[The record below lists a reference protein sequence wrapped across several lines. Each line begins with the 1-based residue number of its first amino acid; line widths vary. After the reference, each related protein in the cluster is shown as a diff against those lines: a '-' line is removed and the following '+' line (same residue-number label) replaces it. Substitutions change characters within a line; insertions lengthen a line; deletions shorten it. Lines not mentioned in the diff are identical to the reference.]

1 MRRFMALS
9 NQPVPSWRKELHN
22 LGFLRATYE
31 GCLYTYEE
39 VDAAGV
45 TQRLDIL
52 LHVDDGLYS
61 TTDKELKDRKFRK
74 LRKEIEFTDEPLMKD
89 VYIPMKRWKLLG

>member
-1 MRRFMALS
+1 M
-9 NQPVPSWRKELHN
+9 
-22 LGFLRATYE
+22 
-31 GCLYTYEE
+31 
-39 VDAAGV
+39 

-52 LHVDDGLYS
+52 SVYS
-61 TTDKELKDRKFRK
+61 TTAKGLKYRTFRE